1 MPLTGKGIEQKDLVD
16 LGLVAIPED
25 KNRSP
30 HDFFR
35 NRVMIPIMDRQGRV
49 IAFGG
54 RIMDNSQPKY
64 LNSPETPIFNKRRT
78 LYNMNYAREKS
89 YAAKRLIVSEGY
101 MDVIA
106 MDKYGFNY
114 AVAPLGTA
122 LTENQIMEAWKVCA
136 EPTLCFDGDNAGVK
150 AAIRSI
156 DRGLPILKA
165 GYSLKYV
172 FLPDKMDPDEFL
184 KAKGKDAF
192 EKFISTPM
200 PLVDLLWKKNVDGK
214 KIETPEE
221 KALFQKTIMEE
232 IALIKDETVRAY
244 YQQEIKKRIYEK
256 FGQGSWRKNYDSNN
270 RSVQQK
276 RNSGAV
282 INDAVLRF
290 ILASLIVQPDLI
302 GEYEE
307 KLMMFNVKEGGLKN
321 LLAAI
326 LNYTEEGEN
335 KDIIAYLT
343 DKGYKNLPAKLWE
356 IGMIKAQ
363 DLMPSKLKKELDAKI
378 VEVQLEQ
385 LDRDIRECANAL
397 AKEFSEE
404 VYTRFQTLKK
414 EQAALLE
421 TQSEL
426 F

>member
-1 MPLTGKGIEQKDLVD
+1 MLKAG
-16 LGLVAIPED
+16 
-25 KNRSP
+25 
-30 HDFFR
+30 FFKVVLR
-35 NRVMIPIMDRQGRV
+35 FYTVRARDVIRVMIPIMDRQGRV

-78 LYNMNYAREKS
+78 LYNMNYARERAYS
-89 YAAKRLIVSEGY
+89 AKRLIVSEGY

-106 MDKYGFNY
+106 MDKYGFEY

-122 LTENQIMEAWKVCA
+122 LTENQIIEAWKVCP
-136 EPTLCFDGDNAGVK
+136 EPTLCFDGDGAGIK

-192 EKFISTPM
+192 EKFLSEPM
-200 PLVDLLWKKNVDGK
+200 PLVDLLWKKNV
-214 KIETPEE
+214 EARNVNTPED
-221 KALFQKTIMEE
+221 KALFEKTIMEE
-232 IALIKDETVRAY
+232 IALIKDDTVRSY

-256 FGQGSWRKNYDSNN
+256 FGQGAWRKNYTSGNK
-270 RSVQQK
+270 RPPAQK
-276 RNSGAV
+276 RASGSV

-290 ILASLIVQPDLI
+290 ILASLIVHPEFI

-307 KLMMFNVKEGGLKN
+307 KLMMFEVKEGGLKN
-321 LLAAI
+321 LLSSVLDYAQS
-326 LNYTEEGEN
+326 EE
-335 KDIIAYLT
+335 KSDINAFLEK
-343 DKGYKNLPAKLWE
+343 KGYKNLQAKLWE
-356 IGMIKAQ
+356 ISMIKAQ
-363 DLMPSKLKKELDAKI
+363 NFMPATLKKELNSKI

-385 LDRDIRECANAL
+385 LDRDIRECANQL
-397 AKEFSEE
+397 SKEFSDE
-404 VYTRFQTLKK
+404 VYARFQTLKK
-414 EQAALLE
+414 EQSALFE
-421 TQSEL
+421 MQNDE
-426 F
+426 